1 MVGVC
6 SGVFTPFFIFFST
19 SSKTLKKF
27 NIIFFIKISSWVRFM
42 EQLERWIYGLTLFLG
57 GVFLLSFMG
66 VRLLD
71 LLSKTVFYFML
82 IFFIILM
89 LYGVFLILVGI
100 LLMSV
105 NLRAKKSTAFIIFLV
120 GIIIIILSI
129 SVIIIDSFTSVNVV
143 EILSGV
149 GLIILGFRLYFP
161 KVKIKAEE
169 KKVKTRRSLGLV
181 SFIIGLII
189 SGYYGLIFVM
199 IMVSY
204 NLESV
209 FYQLPL
215 VLPPFLLGIFLI
227 IYGIYSR
234 KIPRAVQESK
244 NVAVLPMLRA
254 VILLLLFLSILFT
267 FLFVRIE
274 LHI

>member
-1 MVGVC
+1 
-6 SGVFTPFFIFFST
+6 
-19 SSKTLKKF
+19 
-27 NIIFFIKISSWVRFM
+27 M
-42 EQLERWIYGLTLFLG
+42 EQLERWIYGLIIFFG

-105 NLRAKKSTAFIIFLV
+105 NLRAKKNTAFIVFLV

-149 GLIILGFRLYFP
+149 GLIILGFRLYFS

-189 SGYYGLIFVM
+189 SGYYGSIFVM

-244 NVAVLPMLRA
+244 NVAVLPMLRG
-254 VILLLLFLSILFT
+254 VILLLIFLSILFT
-267 FLFVRIE
+267 LLFTRFY
-274 LHI
+274 LLF